1 MAPLQSRSLVTV
13 SVGGDFYQFV
23 DGELAPLDLSLD
35 DSLSVA
41 DSFLVSNG
49 SVRALERHFA
59 RFARSIHDAKTKR
72 QLPGF
77 FASAAAAIPQD
88 GDWFPRLE
96 YRESQPDGQ
105 KLFLRMRTPR
115 ANRISS
121 TMDFGRCRSKNSASC
136 ERARFGKVPT
146 ANKSS

>member
-59 RFARSIHDAKTKR
+59 RFAHSIHDAKTKR

-96 YRESQPDGQ
+96 YRIAIVSQMV
-105 KLFLRMRTPR
+105 K
-115 ANRISS
+115 
-121 TMDFGRCRSKNSASC
+121 SC
-136 ERARFGKVPT
+136 FSEYAPPPSEQNQFDYGLWVMQIQEL
-146 ANKSS
+146 SQL